1 MADNLLVLH
10 RANAQPT
17 AGYLMTAIFTPL
29 YHLRRAEHWVVIQ
42 GTATVQLDDQTL
54 TLNPGE
60 SVFIPKGATHRL
72 AAPAGEVELIEVQT
86 GDYFGEDDI
95 IRLADI
101 YERT

>member
-17 AGYLMTAIFTPL
+17 AGYLM
-29 YHLRRAEHWVVIQ
+29 
-42 GTATVQLDDQTL
+42 LDDQTL

-86 GDYFGEDDI
+86 GDYFGEADI
-95 IRLADI
+95 IRLSNI